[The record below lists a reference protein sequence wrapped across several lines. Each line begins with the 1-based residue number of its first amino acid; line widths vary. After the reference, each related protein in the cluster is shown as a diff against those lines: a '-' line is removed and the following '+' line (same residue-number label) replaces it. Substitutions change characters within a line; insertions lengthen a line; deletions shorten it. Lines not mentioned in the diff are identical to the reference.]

1 MYLSKSR
8 EFPFGALP
16 CKKKKLDDSSRID
29 VVKIARVLPGQAKNL
44 SAPREVRYVISE
56 YGNIMPKHVE

>member
-8 EFPFGALP
+8 EFPLAPRLAR
-16 CKKKKLDDSSRID
+16 KKKLDDSSRID